1 MKCVTDKF
9 SMFSFYLVLNCDYKN
24 ILFLIVLGFFSCK
37 QCLHYFFF
45 LGGGGCMDSIN
56 VLLREQF
63 CITVEHV
70 IFSEIKACLMI

>member
-45 LGGGGCMDSIN
+45 GGGDVWM
-56 VLLREQF
+56 Q
-63 CITVEHV
+63 
-70 IFSEIKACLMI
+70 LMLY